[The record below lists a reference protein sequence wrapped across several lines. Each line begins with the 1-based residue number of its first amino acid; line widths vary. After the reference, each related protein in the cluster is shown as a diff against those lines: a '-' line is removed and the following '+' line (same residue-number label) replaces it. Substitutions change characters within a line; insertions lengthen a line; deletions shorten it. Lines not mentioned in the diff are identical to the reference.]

1 MVKEVGV
8 VEDTGAV
15 AMGTRE
21 VILVVKVL
29 AFIGVNNI
37 NIHQCIITFQW
48 YIIIMVIM
56 KVGNFVYVPISY

>member
-48 YIIIMVIM
+48 YYNES
-56 KVGNFVYVPISY
+56 G